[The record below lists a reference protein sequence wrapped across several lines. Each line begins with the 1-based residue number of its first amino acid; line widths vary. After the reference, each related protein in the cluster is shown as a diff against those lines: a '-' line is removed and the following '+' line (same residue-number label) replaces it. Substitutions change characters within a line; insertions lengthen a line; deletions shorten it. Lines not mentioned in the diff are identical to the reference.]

1 MKTRKLFSSRTGVV
15 LALAILLQA
24 CATPPTPYDYSAFKQ
39 ARPASLLVL
48 PPLNDS
54 PEVNATAG
62 VWAQSVRPLAEGG
75 YYVFPITLVAE
86 TFRQNGLDN
95 AADIQEVSPQKL
107 HEFFGA
113 DAAVYIRVIDYGTTY
128 KVLSSDTRVAVE
140 GKIIDL
146 RSGQLLWQG
155 QAAASSA
162 EQQQNQGGLIGV
174 LVAAVIKQISDTVT
188 DAAFNYAAIAD
199 YRLLGAAQ
207 PNGVLTGPRSPHS
220 QQAK

>member
-1 MKTRKLFSSRTGVV
+1 MKTRKLFSSRTGV
-15 LALAILLQA
+15 LMALAIFLPA

-39 ARPASLLVL
+39 ARPASMLVL

-54 PEVNATAG
+54 TEVNATAG
-62 VWAQSVRPLAEGG
+62 VWAHAVRPLAEGG
-75 YYVFPITLVAE
+75 YYVFPIALVAE

-128 KVLSSDTRVAVE
+128 KVISSDTRVAVE
-140 GKIIDL
+140 GRIIDL

-162 EQQQNQGGLIGV
+162 EQQQNQGGLIGA
-174 LVAAVIKQISDTVT
+174 LVSAVIKQIGDTVT

-199 YRLLGAAQ
+199 QRLLAAPQ
-207 PNGVLTGPRSPHS
+207 TNGVLTGPRSPHY
-220 QQAK
+220 QQTK